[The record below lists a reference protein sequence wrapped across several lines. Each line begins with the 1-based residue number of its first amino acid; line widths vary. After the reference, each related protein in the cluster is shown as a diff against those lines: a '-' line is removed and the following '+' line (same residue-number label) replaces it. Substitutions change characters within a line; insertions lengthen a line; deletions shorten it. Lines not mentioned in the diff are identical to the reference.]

1 MKNDEML
8 QEELLAFS
16 ILDDWT
22 AYWRHHQAGRES
34 YWSIVRR
41 ELVLRDWLRSII
53 RRASVVLALCLA
65 WLLLFSAAPVPAST
79 NHAPRT
85 QTCTE
90 QNAAYVVRRAVERT
104 VTYTNG
110 SSTAVPAGYAVAWS
124 CGDQAAALTE
134 LERQIAS
141 IP

>member
-1 MKNDEML
+1 MKITP
-8 QEELLAFS
+8 LL
-16 ILDDWT
+16 L
-22 AYWRHHQAGRES
+22 
-34 YWSIVRR
+34 
-41 ELVLRDWLRSII
+41 LL
-53 RRASVVLALCLA
+53 LA
-65 WLLLFSAAPVPAST
+65 WLLLFSAAPVPRST
-79 NHAPRT
+79 NRPPAVA
-85 QTCTE
+85 QSCTE

-110 SSTAVPAGYAVAWS
+110 SSTRVPSGYAVAWS